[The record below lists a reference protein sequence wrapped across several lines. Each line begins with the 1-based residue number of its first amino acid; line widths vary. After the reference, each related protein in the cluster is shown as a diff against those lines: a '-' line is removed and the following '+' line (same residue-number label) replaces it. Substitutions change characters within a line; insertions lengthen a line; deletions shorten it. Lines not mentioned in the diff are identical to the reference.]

1 MMKKKRTKTKVSER
15 LKKIVWE
22 IAEIYNNMQ
31 EKFAEKAQ
39 EAGYARDIFRNLG
52 SVLDENLPDDP
63 LLEINEQSLKKF
75 RDFLNI
81 KQERIYEATKDI
93 GSSAY
98 AVSTSTSASV
108 DLVIPKSPVFR
119 PPTPPFW
126 EPDRKDAYG
135 RRFDRLSPSLGKT
148 YRSIHETFYGT
159 RDDPERAA
167 MFQARQAFDEFFQLL
182 APDEDVRNS
191 KFFKRKKGLKP
202 DQVSRSE
209 RIQYAA
215 HFCVQDE
222 ILAES
227 LAVQADHVVE
237 IYKRLNKAH
246 KRGILERENVL
257 EDLKSMLGVLEQ
269 WVDALK
275 D

>member
-1 MMKKKRTKTKVSER
+1 
-15 LKKIVWE
+15 
-22 IAEIYNNMQ
+22 
-31 EKFAEKAQ
+31 
-39 EAGYARDIFRNLG
+39 
-52 SVLDENLPDDP
+52 
-63 LLEINEQSLKKF
+63 
-75 RDFLNI
+75 
-81 KQERIYEATKDI
+81 
-93 GSSAY
+93 
-98 AVSTSTSASV
+98 
-108 DLVIPKSPVFR
+108 
-119 PPTPPFW
+119 
-126 EPDRKDAYG
+126 
-135 RRFDRLSPSLGKT
+135 
-148 YRSIHETFYGT
+148 
-159 RDDPERAA
+159 